1 MNKAYWKAIG
11 IRAVKTFC
19 QTLATMITVGQAF
32 FDVNWVNALSVSVTA
47 AIYSVATSIGGGL
60 PEVKGDE
67 DGI

>member
-32 FDVNWVNALSVSVTA
+32 FDINWVNALSVSVTA

-60 PEVKGDE
+60 PEVGDSDE
-67 DGI
+67 V